1 MSKTLEK
8 IQGLADVGDI
18 LISEHGY
25 DELSNDNLTAREIVG
40 GVKSAVLI
48 EDYPN
53 YPKGA
58 AVLALQKDSS
68 GILFMRFGEYQ
79 KDMID
84 RQF

>member
-58 AVLALQKDSS
+58 AVLVLQKDSS
-68 GILFMRFGEYQ
+68 CILFMRFGEYQ

>member
-8 IQGLADVGDI
+8 IQALAEASDI

-25 DELSNDNLTAREIVG
+25 DELSNDNLTAIEIVEG
-40 GVKSAVLI
+40 IKKAVLI

-58 AVLALQKDSS
+58 AVLVLQKDGS
-68 GILFMRFGEYQ
+68 GNTVHIEAW
-79 KDMID
+79 
-84 RQF
+84 